1 MSLRDPEPL
10 TRRRLLDAAEDL
22 MSSKGF
28 VATSVEEICGKA
40 GVTKGSFFHY
50 FDCKQALGETVLKRF
65 AEHQTSRLGDACG
78 DIEDPLDRVFALID
92 CMTDVF
98 NEPTMRGCLI
108 GTFAQEVSSTHPVL
122 RSACEEQFGRFSS
135 AVARD
140 LSAAK
145 ERYAPTSEVDPT
157 SLGGLFVAL
166 VQGSFLVF
174 KVNGDRGQMLANL
187 KHFRGYLE
195 KLFAR

>member
-1 MSLRDPEPL
+1 MSQRDPDPL

-28 VATSVEEICGKA
+28 VATSVDEICGKA

-50 FDCKQALGETVLKRF
+50 FDCKQQLGETVLKRF
-65 AEHQTSRLGDACG
+65 AEHQALRLGDACG
-78 DIEDPLDRVFALID
+78 EIEDPLDRVFALID

-98 NEPTMRGCLI
+98 NEPTMQGCLI

-122 RSACEEQFGRFSS
+122 RSACEEQFDRFSS

-140 LSAAK
+140 LTAAK
-145 ERYAPTSEVDPT
+145 ERYASTTDFDPA

-174 KVNGDRGQMLANL
+174 KVNGDRAQMIANL
-187 KHFRGYLE
+187 QHFRGYLE
-195 KLFAR
+195 KLFDR